1 MDTYG
6 SYLSLFFLSLHNR
19 VSPDDVTH
27 FGVFRITLG
36 NQLEGV
42 RLVDPE
48 IVKRFKEKYPD
59 GNCME
64 PAKDKDGR

>member
-1 MDTYG
+1 M
-6 SYLSLFFLSLHNR
+6 
-19 VSPDDVTH
+19 
-27 FGVFRITLG
+27 GVFRITLG

-59 GNCME
+59 GNCMG
-64 PAKDKDGR
+64 PPKDDRDNR